1 MADPYISRE
10 AVAVLGAKIESLFS
24 LDTLQEGFQLQ
35 SNGAIKHLWIDDFFI
50 VHAILT
56 DDRDYKL
63 QLDLDFFLASECA
76 CQTKKHC
83 RHMSAVFF
91 KLFSQHGQPE
101 LWLTQVRASLAST
114 VQPVSHI
121 TRTDHTNELLLK
133 DVQSLSFA
141 ALSHWPVL
149 LEKEY
154 DKLYRRSN
162 DRFRIDI
169 FYFTAYKKLCAFAD
183 NWESS
188 EVAIFRLYV
197 AIFVLT
203 KAERHFDKLTQDY
216 PHSYYNKVTVD
227 LNDHF
232 LDKIMDA
239 IQRIDARVLHKEQ
252 RSYGEAIRDLIRQA
266 EATHSQASFD
276 WVSIQRYVW
285 THLLFDASWLSA
297 ETEYLSHIVNDK
309 DVSPSTASRAA
320 MTATQLYWLLGND
333 DEAMRLLAHPLIS
346 PIHIAASYLEA
357 HYKSGSW
364 DRLGKWLT
372 FILPS
377 LRRASADQFHRVLSY
392 WREHAKQ
399 TDNEASFRHAL
410 IMLLPRSYP
419 QFTDFLLKTHQYE
432 EWVYFHLL
440 NGVTPSKIDR
450 AQLKQVESRDIHMV
464 LPLFHHA
471 VERQMAL
478 RNRVAYRESVKL
490 LKKMKEYYTLADDS
504 QRFDMFIRELSMRH
518 QRLHAFQ
525 EELEKGRLL
534 R

>member
-1 MADPYISRE
+1 MEDPYISRE
-10 AVAVLGAKIESLFS
+10 AVAVLGSKVESLFS
-24 LDTLQEGFQLQ
+24 LETLQEGFQLLN
-35 SNGAIKHLWIDDFFI
+35 NGAFKHIWIDDFFI

-76 CQTKKHC
+76 CQTTKHC
-83 RHMSAVFF
+83 RHMAAVFF
-91 KLFSQHGQPE
+91 KLYSQHGQPE
-101 LWLTQVRASLAST
+101 LWLTQVRTAHAST
-114 VQPVSHI
+114 LLPTSPTFRPQHMVI
-121 TRTDHTNELLLK
+121 KELHE
-133 DVQSLSFA
+133 LSFEA
-141 ALSHWPVL
+141 FGQWSVL

-183 NWESS
+183 HWEPS

-197 AIFVLT
+197 AIFVLM

-216 PHSYYNKVTVD
+216 PHSYYNKVTID

-239 IQRIDARVLHKEQ
+239 VQRIDTDVFQKEQ
-252 RSYGEAIRDLIRQA
+252 RVYGEAIRDLIRQA
-266 EATHSQASFD
+266 EATHSQTSFD
-276 WVSIQRYVW
+276 WVSIQRYLW
-285 THLLFDASWLSA
+285 THLLFDATWMSIES
-297 ETEYLSHIVNDK
+297 EYLHSIVNDSE
-309 DVSPSTASRAA
+309 VAPSTASHAA

-333 DEAMRLLAHPLIS
+333 EEAMRLLSHPLIS
-346 PIHIAASYLEA
+346 PVHIAASYVEA
-357 HYKSGSW
+357 HYKSGAW

-372 FILPS
+372 FILPY

-399 TDNEASFRHAL
+399 TNNDSSFRHAL
-410 IMLLPRSYP
+410 MTLLPRSYP
-419 QFTDFLLKTHQYE
+419 QFTDFLLKTNQYE

-450 AQLKQVESRDIHMV
+450 AQLKQVESRDVHMV
-464 LPLFHHA
+464 LPIYHHA

-478 RNRVAYRESVKL
+478 RNRTAYRESVKL
-490 LKKMKEYYTLADDS
+490 LKKMKEYYTTANDS
-504 QRFDMFIRELSMRH
+504 GRFDMFIRELSAKH

>member
-1 MADPYISRE
+1 MEDPYISRE
-10 AVAVLGAKIESLFS
+10 AVAVLGSKIESLFAIE
-24 LDTLQEGFQLQ
+24 TLQEGFQLL
-35 SNGAIKHLWIDDFFI
+35 SNNAIKHLWIDDFFI

-76 CQTKKHC
+76 CQTTKHC
-83 RHMSAVFF
+83 RHMAAVFF
-91 KLFSQHGQPE
+91 KLLSQHEQAE
-101 LWLTQVRASLAST
+101 LWLTQVRASLAS
-114 VQPVSHI
+114 I
-121 TRTDHTNELLLK
+121 LK
-133 DVQSLSFA
+133 PSLDTSLSDRSNLILKELQELSFD
-141 ALSHWPVL
+141 ALDQWPVI

-154 DKLYRRSN
+154 NKLYRRSN

-183 NWESS
+183 DWESS
-188 EVAIFRLYV
+188 EVAIFHLYV
-197 AIFVLT
+197 AIFVLI
-203 KAERHFDKLTQDY
+203 KAERHLDKLTQDY
-216 PHSYYNKVTVD
+216 PHSYYNKVTID

-239 IQRIDARVLHKEQ
+239 IRRIDTENLHKEW
-252 RSYGEAIRDLIRQA
+252 RSYGEAVRDLIRQA
-266 EATHSQASFD
+266 EAAHTQASFD

-285 THLLFDASWLSA
+285 THLLFDPTWMSVESD
-297 ETEYLSHIVNDK
+297 YLSRIVNDK
-309 DVSPSTASRAA
+309 DVAPSTASRAA
-320 MTATQLYWLLGND
+320 MTATQLYWLLGE
-333 DEAMRLLAHPLIS
+333 DEAAMKSLTHPLIS

-372 FILPS
+372 FMLPI

-399 TDNEASFRHAL
+399 TANEAAFRHAL
-410 IMLLPRSYP
+410 MTLLPRSYP
-419 QFTDFLLKTHQYE
+419 QFTDYLLKANQYE
-432 EWVYFHLL
+432 EWLYFHLL

-450 AQLKQVESRDIHMV
+450 AQLKQVESLDIHMV
-464 LPLFHHA
+464 LPLYHHA

-490 LKKMKEYYTLADDS
+490 LKKMKEYYTLANDS
-504 QRFDMFIRELSMRH
+504 HRFEIFIRELSMRH

>member
-1 MADPYISRE
+1 MEDPYISRE
-10 AVAVLGAKIESLFS
+10 AVAVLGSKIESLFS
-24 LDTLQEGFQLQ
+24 LETLQEGYHLLNNQ
-35 SNGAIKHLWIDDFFI
+35 AIKHIWIDDFFI

-76 CQTKKHC
+76 CQTIKHC
-83 RHMSAVFF
+83 RHMAAIFF
-91 KLFSQHGQPE
+91 KLYSQHGKPE
-101 LWLTQVRASLAST
+101 LWLTQVRTSHAST
-114 VQPVSHI
+114 LSPTLAAARSKHMI
-121 TRTDHTNELLLK
+121 INEF
-133 DVQSLSFA
+133 QELSFES
-141 ALSHWPVL
+141 LERWSVM

-183 NWESS
+183 HWEASQ
-188 EVAIFRLYV
+188 VAIFRLYV
-197 AIFVLT
+197 AIFVLM

-239 IQRIDARVLHKEQ
+239 IQRIDTDILHKEQ
-252 RSYGEAIRDLIRQA
+252 RVYGEAIRDLIRQA

-285 THLLFDASWLSA
+285 THLLFDEIWMSMES
-297 ETEYLSHIVNDK
+297 EYLVRIVNDPEAT
-309 DVSPSTASRAA
+309 PSNASRAA

-333 DEAMRLLAHPLIS
+333 DEAMHLLAHPLIS
-346 PIHIAASYLEA
+346 PVHIAASYLEA

-364 DRLGKWLT
+364 ERLGKWLS
-372 FILPS
+372 FILPY

-392 WREHAKQ
+392 WREHSKQ
-399 TDNEASFRHAL
+399 TNTEASFRHAL
-410 IMLLPRSYP
+410 MTLLPRSYP

-450 AQLKQVESRDIHMV
+450 AQLKQVEAEDIHMV
-464 LPLFHHA
+464 LPLYHHA

-490 LKKMKEYYTLADDS
+490 LKKMKEYYTSVSDS
-504 QRFDMFIRELSMRH
+504 QRFDSFIRELSTRH

>member
-10 AVAVLGAKIESLFS
+10 AVAVLGAKVEALFP
-24 LDTLQEGFQLQ
+24 LDTLQEGFQLLMN
-35 SNGAIKHLWIDDFFI
+35 SAIKHIWVDDFFI

-56 DDRDYKL
+56 DDKDYKL

-76 CQTKKHC
+76 CQTTKHC
-83 RHMSAVFF
+83 RHIAAVFF
-91 KLFSQHGQPE
+91 LLYSQHGQPD
-101 LWLTQVRASLAST
+101 LWLMQVRTSHASSMAKPAST
-114 VQPVSHI
+114 ASSNNHHAWI
-121 TRTDHTNELLLK
+121 IK
-133 DVQSLSFA
+133 DLQELSFDD
-141 ALSHWPVL
+141 LEQWPVL

-183 NWESS
+183 HWQPT
-188 EVAIFRLYV
+188 EVAIFRLYT
-197 AIFVLT
+197 AIFVLV
-203 KAERHFDKLTQDY
+203 KAERHFDKLIQDY

-239 IQRIDARVLHKEQ
+239 IQRIDTAVFQQEQ
-252 RSYGEAIRDLIRQA
+252 RPYGEVIRNLLRQA
-266 EATHSQASFD
+266 EALHTQNAFD

-285 THLLFDASWLSA
+285 THLLFDVDWMQLES
-297 ETEYLSHIVNDK
+297 EYLGRIVNDR
-309 DVSPSTASRAA
+309 DVAPIVASRAA
-320 MTATQLYWLLGND
+320 MTATQLYWLLGD
-333 DEAMRLLAHPLIS
+333 DDNAMRLLAHPLIS
-346 PIHIAASYLEA
+346 PIHIAVSYLEA
-357 HYKSGSW
+357 HFKSGSW
-364 DRLGKWLT
+364 NRLGKWLT
-372 FILPS
+372 FILPY

-399 TDNEASFRHAL
+399 THSEIQFRQAL
-410 IMLLPRSYP
+410 ITLLPRSYP

-440 NGVTPSKIDR
+440 NGITPSKIDR
-450 AQLKQVESRDIHMV
+450 SQLKQVETQDVQMV
-464 LPLFHHA
+464 LPLYHHA

-478 RNRVAYRESVKL
+478 RNRLAYRESVKL
-490 LKKMKEYYTLADDS
+490 LKKLKEYYMLANDS
-504 QRFDMFIRELSMRH
+504 QRFELFVRELSVRH

>member
-10 AVAVLGAKIESLFS
+10 AVAVLGSKVEALFT
-24 LDTLQEGFQLQ
+24 LETLQEGFQLL
-35 SNGAIKHLWIDDFFI
+35 SNDAIKHIWIDDFFI

-76 CQTKKHC
+76 CQTTKHC
-83 RHMSAVFF
+83 RHMAAVFF
-91 KLFSQHGQPE
+91 KLYSQHGQPD
-101 LWLTQVRASLAST
+101 LWLMQVRTSHASIAK
-114 VQPVSHI
+114 PVSA
-121 TRTDHTNELLLK
+121 TRSDNHHDMILK
-133 DVQSLSFA
+133 DLQELSFD
-141 ALSHWPVL
+141 ALGQWPVL

-162 DRFRIDI
+162 DKFRIDI

-183 NWESS
+183 HWQPS

-197 AIFVLT
+197 ALFVLM

-216 PHSYYNKVTVD
+216 PHSYYNKVTID

-239 IQRIDARVLHKEQ
+239 IQRIDTGILHQEQ

-266 EATHSQASFD
+266 EATHTQTSFD

-285 THLLFDASWLSA
+285 THLLFD
-297 ETEYLSHIVNDK
+297 ETWMSIESEYLRLIVDDK
-309 DVSPSTASRAA
+309 DIAPIIASRAA
-320 MTATQLYWLLGND
+320 MTATQLYWLLGDD

-346 PIHIAASYLEA
+346 PIHIAVSYLEA

-364 DRLGKWLT
+364 IRLGKWLS
-372 FILPS
+372 FILPF

-399 TDNEASFRHAL
+399 TDTEPAFRQAL
-410 IMLLPRSYP
+410 VTLLPRSYP
-419 QFTDFLLKTHQYE
+419 QFTDFLLKSNRYE
-432 EWVYFHLL
+432 EWVYFHIL
-440 NGVTPSKIDR
+440 NGIAPSKIDR
-450 AQLKQVESRDIHMV
+450 AQLMQVETQDIQMV
-464 LPLFHHA
+464 LPLYHHA

-478 RNRVAYRESVKL
+478 RNRIAYRESVKL
-490 LKKMKEYYTLADDS
+490 LKKMKEYYSLANDS
-504 QRFDMFIRELSMRH
+504 HRFDLFMRELSMRH